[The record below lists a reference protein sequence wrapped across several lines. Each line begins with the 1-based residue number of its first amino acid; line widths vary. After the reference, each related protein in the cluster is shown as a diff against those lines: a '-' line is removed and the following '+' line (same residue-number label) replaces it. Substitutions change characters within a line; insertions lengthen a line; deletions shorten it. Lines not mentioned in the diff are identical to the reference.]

1 MITLNRRTAR
11 EEALKILFQL
21 DINDNQLKVDIE
33 ELINKEE
40 SIPFLNELLQGVVNK
55 NKEIDAIIVEHLENW
70 TIDRIASVERTV
82 LRMSI
87 FEIKYLDD
95 IPVSV
100 SINEAI
106 ELANK
111 YGDENSGKFVN
122 GVLSKIIN

>member
-1 MITLNRRTAR
+1 MIKLNRRTAR
-11 EEALKILFQL
+11 EKALKILFQL
-21 DINDNQLKVDIE
+21 DINDNQLKVEIE
-33 ELINKEE
+33 ELLNKKD
-40 SIPFLNELLQGVVNK
+40 STPFLNEIVQGVAGN

-87 FEIKYLDD
+87 FEIKFLDD